1 MDAINL
7 PGGKHAVLLI
17 HGLQGSP
24 TEMLPLAKRLN
35 QAGFHVSVPHF
46 TGYGYHDGDTPRS
59 VTPWRDWHAQVRAEV
74 SRLRQ
79 SHDSVCIGGLCM
91 GAVLALSVSME
102 TELEVTALS
111 LLGTTLYYD
120 GWSIP
125 WYRFVLP
132 IGYYTPFRYFYKYPG
147 RPPFGIKNEQLR
159 KWVIREM
166 NHKESSVAAVSD
178 LCLPAIHEAELL
190 MAHVKKNIAR
200 VRTPSLIMHA
210 VEDDVST
217 PRSADFVEKHI
228 GAGMVEKV
236 LLHNSYHMLTIDNE
250 REKVAA
256 DTTRFFNNAIAN
268 RTLIRH

>member
-7 PGGKHAVLLI
+7 SGGTHAVLLI

-24 TEMLPLAKRLN
+24 TEMQPLAKRLN
-35 QAGFHVSVPHF
+35 QAGYTVYVPHF
-46 TGYGYHDGDTPRS
+46 RGYGYYDGDTSRS
-59 VTPWRDWHAQVRAEV
+59 VTPWQAWHNQVRDEV
-74 SRLRQ
+74 LRLKQ
-79 SHDSVCIGGLCM
+79 THQTVSMAGLCM
-91 GAVLALSVSME
+91 GAVLALSVAAE
-102 TELEVTALS
+102 IGTEVTALS

-132 IGYYTPFRYFYKYPG
+132 IGYYTPFRYFYKYSG

-166 NHKESSVAAVSD
+166 AHKESSVAAVSD

-190 MAHVKKNIAR
+190 IKSVKQQLPK
-200 VRTPSLIMHA
+200 VTTPTLIMHA

-217 PRSADFVEKHI
+217 PRSAEFVERHI
-228 GAGMVEKV
+228 GSKTVEKI

-256 DTTRFFNNAIAN
+256 DTIRFFNAAH
-268 RTLIRH
+268 R

>member
-7 PGGKHAVLLI
+7 SGDKHAVLLI

-24 TEMLPLAKRLN
+24 TEMQPLAKRLN
-35 QAGFHVSVPHF
+35 QAGYRVRVPHF

-59 VTPWRDWHAQVRAEV
+59 VTPWQDWHDQVRREV
-74 SRLRQ
+74 QQLRQ
-79 SHDSVCIGGLCM
+79 EHDSVAIGGLCM
-91 GAVLALSVSME
+91 GAVLALSVSMDDD
-102 TELEVTALS
+102 LDISALS

-166 NHKESSVAAVSD
+166 AHKESSVAAVSD

-200 VRTPSLIMHA
+200 VTTPALIMHA

-217 PRSADFVEKHI
+217 PRSADYVEQHI
-228 GAGMVEKV
+228 RSETVEKV

-256 DTTRFFNNAIAN
+256 DTIRFFNAA
-268 RTLIRH
+268 HG

>member
-1 MDAINL
+1 MEALNL
-7 PGGKHAVLLI
+7 LGGQHAVLLI

-24 TEMLPLAKRLN
+24 TEMQPLAKRLN
-35 QAGFHVSVPHF
+35 QAGYTVYVPHF
-46 TGYGYHDGDTPRS
+46 RGYGYYEGDTPRS
-59 VTPWRDWHAQVRAEV
+59 VTPWQQWHAQVLQEV
-74 SRLRQ
+74 HRLKQ
-79 SHDSVCIGGLCM
+79 SHQTVSLSGLCM
-91 GAVLALSVSME
+91 GAVLALSVAAE
-102 TELEVTALS
+102 IGAEVTALS

-132 IGYYTPFRYFYKYPG
+132 ISYYTPFRYFYKYSG

-190 MAHVKKNIAR
+190 IKSVKKNVSKVI
-200 VRTPSLIMHA
+200 TPTLIMHA
-210 VEDDVST
+210 VEDDVSS
-217 PRSADFVEKHI
+217 PRSAEFVAKHI
-228 GAGMVEKV
+228 AATTLETI

-256 DTTRFFNNAIAN
+256 DTIRFFNTATGNT
-268 RTLIRH
+268 R

>member
-1 MDAINL
+1 MDPINL
-7 PGGKHAVLLI
+7 RGGLHAVLLI

-24 TEMLPLAKRLN
+24 TEMQPLAKRLN
-35 QAGFHVSVPHF
+35 QAGYTVSVPHF
-46 TGYGYHDGDTPRS
+46 VGYGYRDGDTSHS
-59 VTPWRDWHAQVRAEV
+59 VTPWQNWHEQVKQEILRLKQTHDTV
-74 SRLRQ
+74 SV
-79 SHDSVCIGGLCM
+79 SGLCI
-91 GAVLALSVSME
+91 GAVLALSVAA
-102 TELEVTALS
+102 ELNDEISALS

-132 IGYYTPFRYFYKYPG
+132 IGYYTPFRYFYKYSG

-190 MAHVKKNIAR
+190 IKAVKKLLPK
-200 VRTPSLIMHA
+200 VTTPTLIMHA
-210 VEDDVST
+210 IEDDVST
-217 PRSADFVEKHI
+217 PRSAEFVALHI
-228 GAGMVEKV
+228 GAKIVEKI
-236 LLHNSYHMLTIDNE
+236 LLHNCYHMLTIDNE

-256 DTTRFFNNAIAN
+256 DTIRFFNAVRAS
-268 RTLIRH
+268 

>member
-1 MDAINL
+1 MGSESL
-7 PGGKHAVLLI
+7 SGGQHAVLLI

-24 TEMLPLAKRLN
+24 TEMQPLAKRLN
-35 QAGFHVSVPHF
+35 QAGYTVSVPHF
-46 TGYGYHDGDTPRS
+46 LGYGYREGDTARS
-59 VTPWRDWHAQVRAEV
+59 VTPWQHWHEQVRQEV
-74 SRLRQ
+74 LRLKQ
-79 SHDSVCIGGLCM
+79 THDTVSLSGLCI
-91 GAVLALSVSME
+91 GAVLALSVAA
-102 TELEVTALS
+102 ELGGEIAALS

-132 IGYYTPFRYFYKYPG
+132 ISYYTPFRYFYKYPG
-147 RPPFGIKNEQLR
+147 RAPFGIKNEPLR

-190 MAHVKKNIAR
+190 IKAVKKSLAQVTNP
-200 VRTPSLIMHA
+200 TLIMHA

-217 PRSADFVEKHI
+217 PRSAAFVAKHI
-228 GAGMVEKV
+228 GAKVVETV

-256 DTTRFFNNAIAN
+256 DTIRFFNSARQRDINPA
-268 RTLIRH
+268 